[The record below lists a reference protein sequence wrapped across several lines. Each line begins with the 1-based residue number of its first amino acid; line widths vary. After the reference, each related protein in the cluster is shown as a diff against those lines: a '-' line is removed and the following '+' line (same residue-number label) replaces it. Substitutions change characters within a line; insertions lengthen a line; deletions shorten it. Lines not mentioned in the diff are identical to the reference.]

1 MSIIVKQVL
10 EHCKRNMKNT
20 YKDWEIALGAFQ
32 KIWTPANNPEIQQ
45 SIIELEEYM
54 DVKRASK
61 VGGG

>member
-20 YKDWEIALGAFQ
+20 YEDWEIVLGAFR
-32 KIWTPANNPEIQQ
+32 KIWTPANDPEIQQ
-45 SIIELEEYM
+45 SIIELEDYM